1 MPRVAGR
8 GEGLALPLRAAWPA
22 QDAELEGRLERRP
35 ERGSAVLLG

>member
-8 GEGLALPLRAAWPA
+8 GEGLALPLRAAWSA